1 MTVKLDPI
9 GVKEIDLRLS
19 VFETHYDMPSSRF
32 LEAFQ
37 NGALHETEDFHEW
50 AALIAARDLT
60 RRDRGR

>member
-9 GVKEIDLRLS
+9 GVKELDLRLS
-19 VFETHYDMPSSRF
+19 VFEAHYGMPSSRF
-32 LEAFQ
+32 IEAFQ
-37 NGALHETEDFHEW
+37 NGVLRENEDFHEW